1 MLYNETVE
9 KSTLELIVSLQS
21 KTYLNQFHLAGLTAL
36 ALYLG
41 HRKSVD
47 IDLFSNFSFGS
58 AELLENLHQDFPY
71 KLYFTASNTL
81 KGSIDSVNVD
91 ILAHRYKLIDIP
103 KTISGI
109 SVLSEQDIIAMK
121 LNAISLSGTRSKDFI
136 DIYYLLSKY
145 SIGNMLDFYKEKYN
159 QQNDTFIL
167 KSLIYFTDVDLADYP
182 VLIKDPLLKWSDVK
196 RRIEKAVLNYLHG
209 KQVVGN

>member
-1 MLYNETVE
+1 MLHNETVE
-9 KSTLELIVSLQS
+9 KSTLELIISLQS
-21 KTYLNQFHLAGLTAL
+21 KTYLNQFHLPGGSAL

-47 IDLFSNFSFGS
+47 IALFSNFSC
-58 AELLENLHQDFPY
+58 
-71 KLYFTASNTL
+71 
-81 KGSIDSVNVD
+81 
-91 ILAHRYKLIDIP
+91 
-103 KTISGI
+103 GI

-136 DIYYLLSKY
+136 DIYYFLSKY

-182 VLIKDPLLKWSDVK
+182 VLIKDPLLKWSNVK